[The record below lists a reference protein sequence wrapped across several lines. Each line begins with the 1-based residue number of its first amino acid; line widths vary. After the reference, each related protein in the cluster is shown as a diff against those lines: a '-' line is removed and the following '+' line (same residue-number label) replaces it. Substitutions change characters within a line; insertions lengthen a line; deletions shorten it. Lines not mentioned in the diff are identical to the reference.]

1 MKKKIIFI
9 FVMTLMIVTVGMM
22 NLFLSNN
29 SLIEKTG
36 AEDYMM
42 TNWYERQKL
51 VASDSVDGYCFGWSV
66 SIDGDY
72 ALIGAYGDDVGKG
85 SAYVFTKESEN

>member
-9 FVMTLMIVTVGMM
+9 FVMTLLIVTVGMM
-22 NLFLSNN
+22 NLFPSNN

-42 TNWYERQKL
+42 TNWYERQ
-51 VASDSVDGYCFGWSV
+51 
-66 SIDGDY
+66 
-72 ALIGAYGDDVGKG
+72 
-85 SAYVFTKESEN
+85 